1 MATAFV
7 FKNTDSENRL
17 IRRRILVTGII
28 IILALGSIIARVTHL
43 QIARHDHFTTL
54 SQDNRVK
61 ILPIPPTRGLIY
73 SHDGVLLAENRPSYN
88 LELIP
93 EQIDDIDKLIG
104 RLQTVINIEL
114 LDIERFHAAVKRTR
128 RFEQIALRFNLSD
141 DEVARF
147 AVRRHEFPGVDVTA
161 RLKRHYPL
169 RELTSHVIGY
179 VGRIDDRDQLRIDL
193 ANYRGTSHIGKIGI
207 ERAYEDLL
215 HGRVGYEQVEVNAQG
230 RIVRVLDR
238 TAPVPGRDVHLTLN
252 AGLQQMATEV
262 LGDYRGAIVAL
273 NPDNGDVLAMVSKPG
288 YDPNLFV
295 DGIRPDVYRALQ
307 ESTAQPLFNRALQGQ
322 YPPGSTIKPFF
333 GLAGLEYGLRKP
345 EDKNWCPGWFSF
357 PGHSHRYR
365 DWKREGHG
373 HLDMIAAIAQSCDV
387 YFYKLADDMGID
399 RIGSFLSR
407 FGFGQKT
414 GIEIAPERSGN
425 LPSREWKRSVYGQPW
440 YPGETVIVGIGQG
453 SLLTTPLQLARATAA
468 MANGGL
474 LVTPHLLKEAY
485 DPISE
490 LIVDGF
496 RGMPQSIALRQPA
509 FWDTIQDSMR
519 EVMHG
524 PRGTARRSA
533 EGASYEIAGKTGTAQ
548 VIAIAQGE
556 KYDADKIAEIHRD
569 HALFIA
575 YAPYDDPEIA
585 LAIIVENGGGGS
597 STAAPMA
604 RKIFDFMLNPQAL
617 AAADAE
623 QG

>member
-1 MATAFV
+1 MASAFV

-17 IRRRILVTGII
+17 IRRRILVIGVI
-28 IILALGSIIARVTHL
+28 IILALASIIARTTHL
-43 QIARHDHFTTL
+43 QITRHDHFTTL

-104 RLQTVINIEL
+104 RLQTVIDIEL

-128 RFEQIALRFNLSD
+128 RFEQIPLRFNLSD

-179 VGRIDDRDQLRIDL
+179 VGRIDDRDQLRIDM

-273 NPDNGDVLAMVSKPG
+273 DPDNGDVLAMVSKPG

-295 DGIRPDVYRALQ
+295 DGIRPDAYRALQ
-307 ESTAQPLFNRALQGQ
+307 ASTAQPLFNRALQGQ

-345 EDKNWCPGWFSF
+345 ADKNWCPGWFSF

-387 YFYKLADDMGID
+387 YFYALADDMGID

-414 GIEIAPERSGN
+414 GIEISPERSGN

-496 RGMPQSIALRQPA
+496 RGVPQSIALRQPG

-604 RKIFDFMLNPQAL
+604 RKIFDYMLNPQAL
-617 AAADAE
+617 AVADAE